1 MANVEKSGTMKY
13 KDKSGNMTT
22 MYPKTKVA
30 NVEGL
35 STELD
40 KKAPL
45 THTHTKSQ
53 ISDFPTSMPASDV
66 KAWAKA
72 ATKPSYTASEVGA
85 DASGAA
91 AQALTDAKTY
101 TDGKI
106 ADSQKLD
113 LPVAATS
120 SDGVAYSATV
130 PGATLTA
137 GYSFIMIPNRISSS
151 TSTTL
156 NVNGLGAKAL
166 RVHVSGYTGTTS
178 APMTN
183 NWLAP
188 NKPVRVTCDGMWWIA
203 DVVLPSAQQLYG
215 NVQAE
220 DVDYSNTSSGLSA
233 TKVQAAIDELA
244 GGALRTQ
251 TLSTAEYEALT
262 TKDENTFY
270 MLSDAEETPITPA
283 SIGAIPTAEKGV
295 ASGVATLGTD
305 GKVPTEQLPEI
316 SGGLPFNVEIL
327 ETICENVTLTKT
339 ANIYTFATPITLDA
353 DGLYYLSY
361 SYNKNENEALSAAD
375 SGYVF
380 SRVTQI
386 DEVSVVRWLSADV
399 GNSVTMSSTNVVDTW
414 CGDSATATISIYK
427 IKYSVVDQ
435 LKNSANSFEGH
446 KTTASGDQ
454 SHAEGNT
461 TTASGNNAHAEG
473 KETTAS
479 GYSSHAEGK
488 ETTASGYSSHA
499 EGYKTVASSY
509 QSHAEGN
516 TTTASGN
523 GSHAEGYNTTAS
535 GNQSHAEGYNT
546 TANSFQSHAEGNTTT
561 ASKDN
566 SHAEG
571 RETTASGH
579 QSHAE
584 GYNTTA
590 SGNQSHAEGFKTV
603 ASSYQSHAEGKETTA
618 SGENSHAE
626 GYNTTAEGFATHV
639 QGKYNIRQ
647 TVSEP
652 NYLAPFAHVVGNGTA
667 DDARSNAHTLDWS
680 GNAWFAGTV
689 EGTALIL
696 KSSTSGSSKRFKIT
710 VDDSGKLTATAIT

>member
-106 ADSQKLD
+106 SDSQKLD
-113 LPVAATS
+113 LPVAASS

-188 NKPVRVTCDGMWWIA
+188 NKPVRVTYDGMWWIT

-220 DVDYSNTSSGLSA
+220 DVDYSNTSSGLAA

-251 TLSTAEYEALT
+251 TMTTAEYEALT

-270 MLSDAEETPITPA
+270 MLSDAEEDSGIFWATYGTTTFAEVKAAYDAKKDVMILYDERIYRVSSFMSSTLFTFTNTDGTKPNEDDGETIGTGNSRIILLWDTVGWLGPYLVRNRPKDHASTHATGGADPITPA
-283 SIGAIPTAEKGV
+283 SIGA
-295 ASGVATLGTD
+295 ATM
-305 GKVPTEQLPEI
+305 TEV
-316 SGGLPFNVEIL
+316 N
-327 ETICENVTLTKT
+327 
-339 ANIYTFATPITLDA
+339 
-353 DGLYYLSY
+353 
-361 SYNKNENEALSAAD
+361 
-375 SGYVF
+375 
-380 SRVTQI
+380 
-386 DEVSVVRWLSADV
+386 
-399 GNSVTMSSTNVVDTW
+399 
-414 CGDSATATISIYK
+414 
-427 IKYSVVDQ
+427 
-435 LKNSANSFEGH
+435 
-446 KTTASGDQ
+446 
-454 SHAEGNT
+454 
-461 TTASGNNAHAEG
+461 
-473 KETTAS
+473 
-479 GYSSHAEGK
+479 
-488 ETTASGYSSHA
+488 
-499 EGYKTVASSY
+499 
-509 QSHAEGN
+509 
-516 TTTASGN
+516 
-523 GSHAEGYNTTAS
+523 
-535 GNQSHAEGYNT
+535 
-546 TANSFQSHAEGNTTT
+546 
-561 ASKDN
+561 
-566 SHAEG
+566 
-571 RETTASGH
+571 
-579 QSHAE
+579 
-584 GYNTTA
+584 
-590 SGNQSHAEGFKTV
+590 
-603 ASSYQSHAEGKETTA
+603 
-618 SGENSHAE
+618 
-626 GYNTTAEGFATHV
+626 
-639 QGKYNIRQ
+639 
-647 TVSEP
+647 
-652 NYLAPFAHVVGNGTA
+652 
-667 DDARSNAHTLDWS
+667 
-680 GNAWFAGTV
+680 
-689 EGTALIL
+689 
-696 KSSTSGSSKRFKIT
+696 
-710 VDDSGKLTATAIT
+710 TAIQTAIGDAIGGSY

>member
-35 STELD
+35 SAELD

-106 ADSQKLD
+106 SDSQKLD

-188 NKPVRVTCDGMWWIA
+188 NKPVRVTYDGMWWIA

-220 DVDYSNTSSGLSA
+220 DVDYSNTSSGLVA

-251 TLSTAEYEALT
+251 TMTTAEYEALT

-270 MLSDAEETPITPA
+270 MLSDAEETSGDSIFWIHATVDDDTITADKTPLEVKNAVLEGKLAVLDLGSGFPLLFSQIKWTNINMIQFFGIYSDLNTWSNFICYQVNATAAGNDDGYWGDLRKVKMPQIPTFTSEQANQYLKVTWVDSVNKGLATWSAITPA
-283 SIGAIPTAEKGV
+283 SIGAIPTTEKGA
-295 ASGVATLGTD
+295 ASGVATLGAD
-305 GKVPTEQLPEI
+305 GKVPTEQLPEM
-316 SGGLPFNVEIL
+316 SGGLQMEEFK
-327 ETICENVTLTKT
+327 NVTVSLAQTSAITSNFRLLDYDAIRIGRFVYVQGAMKITREST
-339 ANIYTFATPITLDA
+339 AVSGGVYFLFNGLPTPKSYPYTT
-353 DGLYYLSY
+353 GL
-361 SYNKNENEALSAAD
+361 AL
-375 SGYVF
+375 F
-380 SRVTQI
+380 R
-386 DEVSVVRWLSADV
+386 
-399 GNSVTMSSTNVVDTW
+399 GNTNVVEVRPATYGDTT
-414 CGDSATATISIYK
+414 CPPKVVINVPGDGTDLDKNIIFHFMYL
-427 IKYSVVDQ
+427 SV
-435 LKNSANSFEGH
+435 
-446 KTTASGDQ
+446 
-454 SHAEGNT
+454 
-461 TTASGNNAHAEG
+461 
-473 KETTAS
+473 
-479 GYSSHAEGK
+479 
-488 ETTASGYSSHA
+488 
-499 EGYKTVASSY
+499 
-509 QSHAEGN
+509 
-516 TTTASGN
+516 
-523 GSHAEGYNTTAS
+523 
-535 GNQSHAEGYNT
+535 
-546 TANSFQSHAEGNTTT
+546 
-561 ASKDN
+561 
-566 SHAEG
+566 
-571 RETTASGH
+571 
-579 QSHAE
+579 
-584 GYNTTA
+584 
-590 SGNQSHAEGFKTV
+590 
-603 ASSYQSHAEGKETTA
+603 
-618 SGENSHAE
+618 
-626 GYNTTAEGFATHV
+626 
-639 QGKYNIRQ
+639 
-647 TVSEP
+647 
-652 NYLAPFAHVVGNGTA
+652 
-667 DDARSNAHTLDWS
+667 
-680 GNAWFAGTV
+680 
-689 EGTALIL
+689 
-696 KSSTSGSSKRFKIT
+696 
-710 VDDSGKLTATAIT
+710 

>member
-1 MANVEKSGTMKY
+1 MANIEKSGTMKY

-35 STELD
+35 SAELD

-45 THTHTKSQ
+45 THSHTKSQ

-91 AQALTDAKTY
+91 AKALTDAKTY

-106 ADSQKLD
+106 SDSQKLD

-188 NKPVRVTCDGMWWIA
+188 NKPVRVTYDGMWWIA

-220 DVDYSNTSSGLSA
+220 DVDYSNTSSGLAA

-270 MLSDAEETPITPA
+270 MLSDAEETPITPT

-305 GKVPTEQLPEI
+305 GKIPTEQLPEI

-327 ETICENVTLTKT
+327 ETICENVALTKT
-339 ANIYTFATPITLDA
+339 ANTYTFATPITLDA

-361 SYNKNENEALSAAD
+361 IYNKNGALDTSD

-386 DEVSVVRWLSADV
+386 DETSVVRWLSADA

-435 LKNSANSFEGH
+435 LKNTANIFEGYE
-446 KTTASGDQ
+446 TTASGNN

-461 TTASGNNAHAEG
+461 TTASGNNSHAEG
-473 KETTAS
+473 YNTTASKSCSHAEGRETTAS
-479 GYSSHAEGK
+479 GNQSHAEGYNTTANTFQSHAEGNTTTASGENSHAEGR
-488 ETTASGYSSHA
+488 ETTASGHQSHA

-516 TTTASGN
+516 TTTASG
-523 GSHAEGYNTTAS
+523 
-535 GNQSHAEGYNT
+535 
-546 TANSFQSHAEGNTTT
+546 
-561 ASKDN
+561 
-566 SHAEG
+566 
-571 RETTASGH
+571 
-579 QSHAE
+579 
-584 GYNTTA
+584 
-590 SGNQSHAEGFKTV
+590 
-603 ASSYQSHAEGKETTA
+603 
-618 SGENSHAE
+618 ENSHAE
-626 GYNTTAEGFATHV
+626 GVGSKAENKYSHAEGCYTVASGQSSHAEGEYTKALGNYSHAEGSNTIATGLYTHV
-639 QGKYNIRQ
+639 QGTWNI
-647 TVSEP
+647 
-652 NYLAPFAHVVGNGTA
+652 APDAASNSRIKFAHIVGNGVS
-667 DDARSNAHTLDWS
+667 DGMRSNAHTLDWS

-710 VDDSGKLTATAIT
+710 VDDSGKLTATEIT

>member
-1 MANVEKSGTMKY
+1 MANVEKSGYMKY

-106 ADSQKLD
+106 SDSQKLD
-113 LPVAATS
+113 LPVAASS
-120 SDGVAYSATV
+120 SDGVTYSATV

-188 NKPVRVTCDGMWWIA
+188 NKPVRVTYDGMWWIT

-220 DVDYSNTSSGLSA
+220 DVDYSNTSSGLTA

-251 TLSTAEYEALT
+251 TMTTAEYEALT

-270 MLSDAEETPITPA
+270 MLSDAEEDSGIFWATYGTTTYAEIKAAYDAGKIVACNKSGMKSLVFYLGTVADVVDQAIFVAIDGTSEDPDIDDDGIATVYALIVTSTSGWSNVVRQRFTPKPHASDHATGGADPITPA
-283 SIGAIPTAEKGV
+283 SIGA
-295 ASGVATLGTD
+295 ATM
-305 GKVPTEQLPEI
+305 TEV
-316 SGGLPFNVEIL
+316 N
-327 ETICENVTLTKT
+327 
-339 ANIYTFATPITLDA
+339 
-353 DGLYYLSY
+353 
-361 SYNKNENEALSAAD
+361 
-375 SGYVF
+375 
-380 SRVTQI
+380 
-386 DEVSVVRWLSADV
+386 
-399 GNSVTMSSTNVVDTW
+399 
-414 CGDSATATISIYK
+414 
-427 IKYSVVDQ
+427 
-435 LKNSANSFEGH
+435 
-446 KTTASGDQ
+446 
-454 SHAEGNT
+454 
-461 TTASGNNAHAEG
+461 
-473 KETTAS
+473 
-479 GYSSHAEGK
+479 
-488 ETTASGYSSHA
+488 
-499 EGYKTVASSY
+499 
-509 QSHAEGN
+509 
-516 TTTASGN
+516 
-523 GSHAEGYNTTAS
+523 
-535 GNQSHAEGYNT
+535 
-546 TANSFQSHAEGNTTT
+546 
-561 ASKDN
+561 
-566 SHAEG
+566 
-571 RETTASGH
+571 
-579 QSHAE
+579 
-584 GYNTTA
+584 
-590 SGNQSHAEGFKTV
+590 
-603 ASSYQSHAEGKETTA
+603 
-618 SGENSHAE
+618 
-626 GYNTTAEGFATHV
+626 
-639 QGKYNIRQ
+639 
-647 TVSEP
+647 
-652 NYLAPFAHVVGNGTA
+652 
-667 DDARSNAHTLDWS
+667 
-680 GNAWFAGTV
+680 
-689 EGTALIL
+689 
-696 KSSTSGSSKRFKIT
+696 
-710 VDDSGKLTATAIT
+710 TAIQTAIGDAIGGSY

>member
-35 STELD
+35 SAELD

-45 THTHTKSQ
+45 THSHTKSQ

-106 ADSQKLD
+106 SDSQKLD
-113 LPVAATS
+113 LPVAASS

-156 NVNGLGAKAL
+156 NVNGMGAKAL

-188 NKPVRVTCDGMWWIA
+188 NKPVRVTYDGMWWIT

-220 DVDYSNTSSGLSA
+220 DVDYSNTSSGLTA

-251 TLSTAEYEALT
+251 TMTTAEYEALT

-270 MLSDAEETPITPA
+270 MLSDAEEDGPKPHASSHATNGADPITPA
-283 SIGAIPTAEKGV
+283 SIGA
-295 ASGVATLGTD
+295 ATM
-305 GKVPTEQLPEI
+305 TEV
-316 SGGLPFNVEIL
+316 N
-327 ETICENVTLTKT
+327 
-339 ANIYTFATPITLDA
+339 
-353 DGLYYLSY
+353 
-361 SYNKNENEALSAAD
+361 AAI
-375 SGYVF
+375 
-380 SRVTQI
+380 Q
-386 DEVSVVRWLSADV
+386 
-399 GNSVTMSSTNVVDTW
+399 
-414 CGDSATATISIYK
+414 
-427 IKYSVVDQ
+427 
-435 LKNSANSFEGH
+435 
-446 KTTASGDQ
+446 
-454 SHAEGNT
+454 
-461 TTASGNNAHAEG
+461 
-473 KETTAS
+473 
-479 GYSSHAEGK
+479 
-488 ETTASGYSSHA
+488 
-499 EGYKTVASSY
+499 
-509 QSHAEGN
+509 
-516 TTTASGN
+516 
-523 GSHAEGYNTTAS
+523 
-535 GNQSHAEGYNT
+535 
-546 TANSFQSHAEGNTTT
+546 
-561 ASKDN
+561 
-566 SHAEG
+566 
-571 RETTASGH
+571 
-579 QSHAE
+579 
-584 GYNTTA
+584 
-590 SGNQSHAEGFKTV
+590 
-603 ASSYQSHAEGKETTA
+603 
-618 SGENSHAE
+618 
-626 GYNTTAEGFATHV
+626 
-639 QGKYNIRQ
+639 
-647 TVSEP
+647 
-652 NYLAPFAHVVGNGTA
+652 
-667 DDARSNAHTLDWS
+667 
-680 GNAWFAGTV
+680 
-689 EGTALIL
+689 
-696 KSSTSGSSKRFKIT
+696 
-710 VDDSGKLTATAIT
+710 TAIGDAIGGSY

>member
-106 ADSQKLD
+106 SDSQKLD
-113 LPVAATS
+113 LPVAASS

-188 NKPVRVTCDGMWWIA
+188 NKPVRVTYDGMWWIT

-220 DVDYSNTSSGLSA
+220 DVDYSNTSSGLTA

-251 TLSTAEYEALT
+251 TMTTAEYEALT

-270 MLSDAEETPITPA
+270 MLSDAEETSGDSIFWVTYNDSTLTGQMLVDARDTNKLVCCYYYGQLFVWASYGTPAIPDATDYVFLPVLGVTNVVKSEDDNNAIASVYQSKSRCLLFSDKDNVGQGRTWSIIKKANGFVPESIHASQHATGGADPITPA
-283 SIGAIPTAEKGV
+283 SIGA
-295 ASGVATLGTD
+295 ATM
-305 GKVPTEQLPEI
+305 TE
-316 SGGLPFNVEIL
+316 V
-327 ETICENVTLTKT
+327 KT
-339 ANIYTFATPITLDA
+339 AI
-353 DGLYYLSY
+353 
-361 SYNKNENEALSAAD
+361 
-375 SGYVF
+375 
-380 SRVTQI
+380 Q
-386 DEVSVVRWLSADV
+386 
-399 GNSVTMSSTNVVDTW
+399 
-414 CGDSATATISIYK
+414 
-427 IKYSVVDQ
+427 
-435 LKNSANSFEGH
+435 
-446 KTTASGDQ
+446 
-454 SHAEGNT
+454 
-461 TTASGNNAHAEG
+461 
-473 KETTAS
+473 
-479 GYSSHAEGK
+479 
-488 ETTASGYSSHA
+488 
-499 EGYKTVASSY
+499 
-509 QSHAEGN
+509 
-516 TTTASGN
+516 
-523 GSHAEGYNTTAS
+523 
-535 GNQSHAEGYNT
+535 
-546 TANSFQSHAEGNTTT
+546 
-561 ASKDN
+561 
-566 SHAEG
+566 
-571 RETTASGH
+571 
-579 QSHAE
+579 
-584 GYNTTA
+584 
-590 SGNQSHAEGFKTV
+590 
-603 ASSYQSHAEGKETTA
+603 
-618 SGENSHAE
+618 
-626 GYNTTAEGFATHV
+626 
-639 QGKYNIRQ
+639 
-647 TVSEP
+647 
-652 NYLAPFAHVVGNGTA
+652 
-667 DDARSNAHTLDWS
+667 
-680 GNAWFAGTV
+680 
-689 EGTALIL
+689 
-696 KSSTSGSSKRFKIT
+696 
-710 VDDSGKLTATAIT
+710 TAIGDAIGGSY

>member
-35 STELD
+35 SAELD

-45 THTHTKSQ
+45 THSHTKSQ

-106 ADSQKLD
+106 SDSQKLD

-188 NKPVRVTCDGMWWIA
+188 NKPVRVTYDGMWWIA

-220 DVDYSNTSSGLSA
+220 DVDYSNTSSGLAA

-251 TLSTAEYEALT
+251 TMTTAEYEALT

-270 MLSDAEETPITPA
+270 MLSDAEEDSGIFWATYGTTTFAEVKAAYDARKIVGVKYLSCIFMLGAITSIEARFFAITANPLAMNARSRGMSVNSDNEWVNVNDLKFTPNTHASSHATNGADPITPA
-283 SIGAIPTAEKGV
+283 SIGA
-295 ASGVATLGTD
+295 ATM
-305 GKVPTEQLPEI
+305 TEV
-316 SGGLPFNVEIL
+316 N
-327 ETICENVTLTKT
+327 
-339 ANIYTFATPITLDA
+339 
-353 DGLYYLSY
+353 
-361 SYNKNENEALSAAD
+361 
-375 SGYVF
+375 
-380 SRVTQI
+380 
-386 DEVSVVRWLSADV
+386 
-399 GNSVTMSSTNVVDTW
+399 
-414 CGDSATATISIYK
+414 
-427 IKYSVVDQ
+427 
-435 LKNSANSFEGH
+435 
-446 KTTASGDQ
+446 
-454 SHAEGNT
+454 
-461 TTASGNNAHAEG
+461 
-473 KETTAS
+473 
-479 GYSSHAEGK
+479 
-488 ETTASGYSSHA
+488 
-499 EGYKTVASSY
+499 
-509 QSHAEGN
+509 
-516 TTTASGN
+516 
-523 GSHAEGYNTTAS
+523 
-535 GNQSHAEGYNT
+535 
-546 TANSFQSHAEGNTTT
+546 
-561 ASKDN
+561 
-566 SHAEG
+566 
-571 RETTASGH
+571 
-579 QSHAE
+579 
-584 GYNTTA
+584 
-590 SGNQSHAEGFKTV
+590 
-603 ASSYQSHAEGKETTA
+603 
-618 SGENSHAE
+618 
-626 GYNTTAEGFATHV
+626 
-639 QGKYNIRQ
+639 
-647 TVSEP
+647 
-652 NYLAPFAHVVGNGTA
+652 
-667 DDARSNAHTLDWS
+667 
-680 GNAWFAGTV
+680 
-689 EGTALIL
+689 
-696 KSSTSGSSKRFKIT
+696 
-710 VDDSGKLTATAIT
+710 TAIQAAIGDAIGGSY

>member
-106 ADSQKLD
+106 SDSQKLD

-188 NKPVRVTCDGMWWIA
+188 NKPVRVTYDGMWWIA

-251 TLSTAEYEALT
+251 TMTTAEYEALT

-270 MLSDAEETPITPA
+270 MLSDAEEDTSGGIFIAVFGDTTYAEVKAAYDSGKIVFAKRSADTTNPLYYLQNYAADQFYFVSIPGTWSDNTFSYALQLNQLLLASNGWSEGDTKYIVDVPEPTQSQDGQFLQGVYDTRRGKSYTDWAAITPA
-283 SIGAIPTAEKGV
+283 SIGA
-295 ASGVATLGTD
+295 ATM
-305 GKVPTEQLPEI
+305 TEV
-316 SGGLPFNVEIL
+316 N
-327 ETICENVTLTKT
+327 
-339 ANIYTFATPITLDA
+339 
-353 DGLYYLSY
+353 
-361 SYNKNENEALSAAD
+361 
-375 SGYVF
+375 
-380 SRVTQI
+380 
-386 DEVSVVRWLSADV
+386 
-399 GNSVTMSSTNVVDTW
+399 
-414 CGDSATATISIYK
+414 
-427 IKYSVVDQ
+427 
-435 LKNSANSFEGH
+435 
-446 KTTASGDQ
+446 
-454 SHAEGNT
+454 
-461 TTASGNNAHAEG
+461 
-473 KETTAS
+473 
-479 GYSSHAEGK
+479 
-488 ETTASGYSSHA
+488 
-499 EGYKTVASSY
+499 
-509 QSHAEGN
+509 
-516 TTTASGN
+516 
-523 GSHAEGYNTTAS
+523 
-535 GNQSHAEGYNT
+535 
-546 TANSFQSHAEGNTTT
+546 
-561 ASKDN
+561 
-566 SHAEG
+566 
-571 RETTASGH
+571 
-579 QSHAE
+579 
-584 GYNTTA
+584 
-590 SGNQSHAEGFKTV
+590 
-603 ASSYQSHAEGKETTA
+603 
-618 SGENSHAE
+618 
-626 GYNTTAEGFATHV
+626 
-639 QGKYNIRQ
+639 
-647 TVSEP
+647 
-652 NYLAPFAHVVGNGTA
+652 
-667 DDARSNAHTLDWS
+667 
-680 GNAWFAGTV
+680 
-689 EGTALIL
+689 
-696 KSSTSGSSKRFKIT
+696 
-710 VDDSGKLTATAIT
+710 TAIQTAIGDAIGGSY

>member
-35 STELD
+35 SAELD

-45 THTHTKSQ
+45 THGHTKSQ

-91 AQALTDAKTY
+91 AKALTDAKTY

-106 ADSQKLD
+106 SDSQKLD

-188 NKPVRVTCDGMWWIA
+188 NKPVHVTYDGMWWIA

-220 DVDYSNTSSGLSA
+220 DVDYSNTSSGLAA

-251 TLSTAEYEALT
+251 TMTTAEYEALT

-270 MLSDAEETPITPA
+270 MLSDAEETSGDSIFWIHATVSGNSITTDKTPVEAKNAVLEGKLAILDLGSGYPLLFSQPKWTLQNMIPFFGIYSDLGTESMFKCGYVAAVATGDDTGYWGEFKIRDVPRIPNFTSAKNGMFLQAVYTEEEDEDSGIVITSTSVKWSAITPA
-283 SIGAIPTAEKGV
+283 SIGA
-295 ASGVATLGTD
+295 ATM
-305 GKVPTEQLPEI
+305 TEV
-316 SGGLPFNVEIL
+316 N
-327 ETICENVTLTKT
+327 
-339 ANIYTFATPITLDA
+339 
-353 DGLYYLSY
+353 
-361 SYNKNENEALSAAD
+361 
-375 SGYVF
+375 
-380 SRVTQI
+380 
-386 DEVSVVRWLSADV
+386 
-399 GNSVTMSSTNVVDTW
+399 
-414 CGDSATATISIYK
+414 
-427 IKYSVVDQ
+427 
-435 LKNSANSFEGH
+435 
-446 KTTASGDQ
+446 
-454 SHAEGNT
+454 
-461 TTASGNNAHAEG
+461 
-473 KETTAS
+473 
-479 GYSSHAEGK
+479 
-488 ETTASGYSSHA
+488 
-499 EGYKTVASSY
+499 
-509 QSHAEGN
+509 
-516 TTTASGN
+516 
-523 GSHAEGYNTTAS
+523 
-535 GNQSHAEGYNT
+535 
-546 TANSFQSHAEGNTTT
+546 
-561 ASKDN
+561 
-566 SHAEG
+566 
-571 RETTASGH
+571 
-579 QSHAE
+579 
-584 GYNTTA
+584 
-590 SGNQSHAEGFKTV
+590 
-603 ASSYQSHAEGKETTA
+603 
-618 SGENSHAE
+618 
-626 GYNTTAEGFATHV
+626 
-639 QGKYNIRQ
+639 
-647 TVSEP
+647 
-652 NYLAPFAHVVGNGTA
+652 
-667 DDARSNAHTLDWS
+667 
-680 GNAWFAGTV
+680 
-689 EGTALIL
+689 
-696 KSSTSGSSKRFKIT
+696 
-710 VDDSGKLTATAIT
+710 TAIQTAIGDAIGGSY